1 MDGLDV
7 SLFVNNVLNSDKVLS
22 QNAAPGPVLFL
33 QQSTLR
39 PRTYGLTAMYRY

>member
-1 MDGLDV
+1 MGLDV
-7 SLFVNNVLNSDKVLS
+7 SLFVNNVFNSHTVLAQS
-22 QNAAPGPVLFL
+22 AAAGPVLLL